1 MAIVEENILSEI
13 KNIKR
18 EVLNGEN
25 FDRTTMA
32 RSLLNYPAMMVPSS
46 LDPIVESLKKFC
58 SDKPAFI
65 DPFMGASN
73 SLVIGMKYGFEVYGQ
88 DINPLSVLLSQ
99 VKTSLYNESHL
110 TKINKQIS
118 MKILKDTSKARDVS
132 FTNRDKWFTEKVQ
145 IKLSKIRRAI
155 KSEKRLSIRKFFWVA
170 LAETVRVV
178 SNDRTSTFKLHIRS
192 QDDLARRDIDPIAVF
207 NKIVNRSIRDITSF
221 NKELRE
227 LNLIESN
234 QYKFKAKVKWGDSK
248 EKIKTTK
255 KFDLLIT
262 SPPYGD
268 NHTTVTYG
276 QFSYLPLQWIPMSDI
291 DENIE
296 MDYLLQIH
304 MIDSMSLGGKMLDS
318 FEEIKVKMF
327 SKSKNLKKYFASLN
341 EDQKNKAKKVINFI
355 YDLDITIDNAL
366 TRLKNGAYML
376 WTIGNRSVN
385 GKVVQNDL
393 ILIDLMQSK
402 GVELVTGLE
411 RDILSKR
418 MPLRNNFSKT
428 MKTEKILIF
437 KCSQK

>member
-1 MAIVEENILSEI
+1 
-13 KNIKR
+13 
-18 EVLNGEN
+18 
-25 FDRTTMA
+25 
-32 RSLLNYPAMMVPSS
+32 
-46 LDPIVESLKKFC
+46 
-58 SDKPAFI
+58 
-65 DPFMGASN
+65 
-73 SLVIGMKYGFEVYGQ
+73 
-88 DINPLSVLLSQ
+88 
-99 VKTSLYNESHL
+99 
-110 TKINKQIS
+110 
-118 MKILKDTSKARDVS
+118 
-132 FTNRDKWFTEKVQ
+132 
-145 IKLSKIRRAI
+145 
-155 KSEKRLSIRKFFWVA
+155 
-170 LAETVRVV
+170 
-178 SNDRTSTFKLHIRS
+178 
-192 QDDLARRDIDPIAVF
+192 
-207 NKIVNRSIRDITSF
+207 
-221 NKELRE
+221 
-227 LNLIESN
+227 
-234 QYKFKAKVKWGDSK
+234 
-248 EKIKTTK
+248 
-255 KFDLLIT
+255 
-262 SPPYGD
+262 
-268 NHTTVTYG
+268 
-276 QFSYLPLQWIPMSDI
+276 
-291 DENIE
+291 
-296 MDYLLQIH
+296 